1 MREDILAE
9 MKKREEKMREVRRRS
24 ADWEFIRKQPLRLR
38 IALEYLVEDGDLH
51 VASRIAGLKLEEM
64 NELRIKAN
72 IPLTS

>member
-1 MREDILAE
+1 LREDILAE

>member
-1 MREDILAE
+1 